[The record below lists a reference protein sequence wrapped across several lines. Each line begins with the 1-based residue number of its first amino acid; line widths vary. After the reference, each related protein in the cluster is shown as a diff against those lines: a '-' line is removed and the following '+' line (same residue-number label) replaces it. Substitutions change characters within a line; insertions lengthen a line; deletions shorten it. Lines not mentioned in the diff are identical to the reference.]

1 MPMTYYTIIEAAK
14 MYFWDIKRYLAY
26 VLREIIIQV
35 FTMLILSAGK
45 EIDYLRII
53 QLSLLVKCRG
63 PVLEY
68 FKQFFGEIVKGRRGY
83 ENLLPLTIGVGSNKC
98 KKMGA
103 N

>member
-45 EIDYLRII
+45 EIEYLRII
-53 QLSLLVKCRG
+53 QLSLPVKCRG
-63 PVLEY
+63 LYWNISSNFSV
-68 FKQFFGEIVKGRRGY
+68 R
-83 ENLLPLTIGVGSNKC
+83 LLKVVEVMRTYC
-98 KKMGA
+98 H
-103 N
+103 